1 MINSSMNNNFCL
13 FLNMNYNR
21 GNRIYKGYLLLKQTG
36 INMNRTH
43 VKTLLQIFVAIVVA
57 IVAIKA
63 QDNDFKQENQ
73 GALEVICSNEA
84 VCERMYPSDRERYI
98 QKHQEECSKACW
110 AAAEILIQQYYEHQ
124 DSVEYK

>member
-1 MINSSMNNNFCL
+1 
-13 FLNMNYNR
+13 
-21 GNRIYKGYLLLKQTG
+21 
-36 INMNRTH
+36 MNRTH
-43 VKTLLQIFVAIVVA
+43 VRTRFQIFVAIVVA

-84 VCERMYPSDRERYI
+84 VFERMYPSDRERYI